1 MTEAAADLLRAYREV
16 PTAQLA
22 LSGYLDIKGNV
33 WGAIVR
39 DGRGWVD
46 MVTVAADAGDASCRA
61 SGSANNGVK
70 GGVVKCMMSC
80 VRNLLSR
87 PSNTPSSPWRCYRL
101 CWRLRGF
108 GALAPMGAWRHWSSG
123 QRLMASFRRRLSM
136 PRRVPRTSLCIDIA
150 CEDRAQSTV
159 EAAFLL
165 PTFLTLILLALQPVC
180 LLYTRAV
187 MESAAAETARL
198 MTTTTVEGDDD
209 LKEFTR
215 RRLAAV
221 PNVSIFHAGGPLSWD
236 IELGRAGASGVSS
249 VSVAGEVKPLPVI
262 GAFARAM
269 GSAGEGGYVELK
281 VDVSYRSRPEWLE
294 GDYDSWIATWD

>member
-1 MTEAAADLLRAYREV
+1 
-16 PTAQLA
+16 
-22 LSGYLDIKGNV
+22 
-33 WGAIVR
+33 
-39 DGRGWVD
+39 
-46 MVTVAADAGDASCRA
+46 
-61 SGSANNGVK
+61 
-70 GGVVKCMMSC
+70 
-80 VRNLLSR
+80 
-87 PSNTPSSPWRCYRL
+87 
-101 CWRLRGF
+101 
-108 GALAPMGAWRHWSSG
+108 
-123 QRLMASFRRRLSM
+123 M
-136 PRRVPRTSLCIDIA
+136 PRRVPRTSLCIDTA

-198 MTTTTVEGDDD
+198 MTTTTVEDDDD

-236 IELGRAGASGVSS
+236 IELGRAGAGGVSS

-262 GAFARAM
+262 GAFVQAM
-269 GSAGEGGYVELK
+269 GSVSEGGYVELK

-294 GDYDSWIATWD
+294 GDYDSWIAAWD